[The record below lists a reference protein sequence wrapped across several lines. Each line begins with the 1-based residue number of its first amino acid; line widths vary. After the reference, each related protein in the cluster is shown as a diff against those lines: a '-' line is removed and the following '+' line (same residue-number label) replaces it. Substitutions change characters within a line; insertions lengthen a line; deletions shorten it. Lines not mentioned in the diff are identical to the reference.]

1 MKQLFI
7 LLATCFSLAA
17 FAQKKFDSATYVQY
31 NEKQWEQFDFAS
43 FMAPHPEHDLV
54 LEEKIAGL
62 SKCWSEAKYNFA
74 NFDLVPSLNWDSLYQ
89 IFIPKVMAT
98 NTTLEYYQVL
108 QNFYQYLRDGHTG
121 INLPFSYF
129 KDKNAIVPL
138 EVRWIEN
145 KAIVIENTSNSKEE
159 QVIKPGMELVAF
171 NGIDLKE
178 YIQKNISPYLHFSTP
193 QDSID
198 RIYRYEL
205 FPGTAG
211 REVNLT
217 FKTVTGVTI
226 TKTLKYKSV
235 EKFWDRFPLVSFKVL
250 KGNIGYLQINSFNE
264 QKLVALFDS
273 LYPSIATTKALII
286 DVRNNGGGNGNNGF
300 EILGCLTDKPFNQGK
315 SAIRHYKPVGRS
327 WGGVETTSIETYDW
341 KPYKKTIY
349 TAPVV
354 VLTSAATY
362 SAAEDFTSVYKS
374 MHRGMVIG
382 EPTGGSTGQP
392 ILFSLPGGGM
402 GRVCA
407 KRDFFYDGTEF
418 VGVGI
423 QPDIVVHPTM
433 KGVAAGKDEV
443 LDAAVQYLQTQK
455 AIAVTK

>member
-1 MKQLFI
+1 MRQLFL
-7 LLATCFSLAA
+7 LLATIISLTGH
-17 FAQKKFDSATYVQY
+17 AQKKFDSTAYVQF
-31 NEKQWEQFDFAS
+31 NQDRWEKFDFAG
-43 FMAPHPEHDLV
+43 FMGPHPEHTLNQ
-54 LEEKIAGL
+54 EERIAGL

-74 NFDLVPSLNWDSLYQ
+74 NFDLVPTLNLDSLYQ
-89 IFIPKVMAT
+89 SFIPKVMAT
-98 NTTLEYYQVL
+98 TTTLEYYHVL

-121 INLPFSYF
+121 INLPFSFF

-145 KAIVIENTSNSKEE
+145 KAIVTENTSNLKEE
-159 QVIKPGMELVAF
+159 LVIKLGMELVAF
-171 NGIDLKE
+171 NGVELKK
-178 YIQKNISPYLHFSTP
+178 YIRENISPYLHFSTT

-211 REVNLT
+211 KEVTLT
-217 FKTVTGVTI
+217 FKTMSGTI
-226 TKTLKYKSV
+226 LTKTLKYKSV

-264 QKLVALFDS
+264 ERLVKLFDS
-273 LYPSIATTKALII
+273 LYPSIATTRALII

-315 SAIRHYKPVGRS
+315 TALRHYRPVGRA
-327 WGGVETTSIETYDW
+327 WGDVENTSIDTYDW

-349 TAPVV
+349 TAAVV
-354 VLTSAATY
+354 VLTGAATY

-374 MHRGMVIG
+374 MQRGKVIG

-392 ILFSLPGGGM
+392 VMFSLPGGGM

-423 QPDIVVHPTM
+423 QPDILVRPTI
-433 KGVAAGKDEV
+433 KGVVAGKDEV
-443 LDAAVQYLQTQK
+443 LDAAVQYIQNLK
-455 AIAVTK
+455 AIAAAN